1 MITKSKL
8 TLALGVV
15 TAIALSAPAAQA
27 RTKHHNGKSVQ
38 SSVSHARHVDR
49 LHRSYN
55 FVPAPLPGIGIG
67 EPNGPSN
74 WNRNQN

>member
-8 TLALGVV
+8 ALALGVV
-15 TAIALSAPAAQA
+15 GAIALSMPAQA
-27 RTKHHNGKSVQ
+27 QTRHHSGKNVQ
-38 SSVSHARHVDR
+38 SSVSNARHVYR

-55 FVPAPLPGIGIG
+55 FVPAPLPGIG

-74 WNRNQN
+74 WNRNQG